1 MTFSFIML
9 IHRELKRSFFA
20 FPGDSNT
27 IPTKFNNVERE
38 RESSG
43 RKVSVQCIS
52 RTHDKSYENE
62 GN

>member
-1 MTFSFIML
+1 M
-9 IHRELKRSFFA
+9 ELKCSFFA

-38 RESSG
+38 RETSG
-43 RKVSVQCIS
+43 RKISVQCIS